1 MLFLGENTVISN
13 SRRVFFGRAKMI
25 VDELKA
31 LLVRYVRIEKE
42 IRSKIEKS
50 PEGAL
55 KVDVRKDADEVHI
68 QYHRRKKGEKTGKYL
83 RKGNEKLIKALAQKD
98 YMLKAQKVLE
108 KEIKA
113 LERFLKIFDP
123 DLLKK
128 VYENLPQGKKE
139 LVVPYQFPDKEYA
152 KKWQAMPY
160 EGKVFRDGDPGI
172 YTKRGERVRSKSEQL
187 IADRLFYSG
196 IPYRYEYPFELK
208 NGKKVYTDFTI
219 LNVRTRTEY
228 RLEHF
233 GMMGDP
239 EYRGFAFFKI
249 ADYANNGLL
258 MGRNIIYTFEDG
270 NNPLDS
276 RYLDLLIRKFFL

>member
-1 MLFLGENTVISN
+1 MQWLAEKLKYYRKTITEIKSKTKSIPDGTLKVEEAK
-13 SRRVFFGRAKMI
+13 REGRAYIQFYLCRPGQKP
-25 VDELKA
+25 VYLK
-31 LLVRYVRIEKE
+31 
-42 IRSKIEKS
+42 
-50 PEGAL
+50 
-55 KVDVRKDADEVHI
+55 
-68 QYHRRKKGEKTGKYL
+68 
-83 RKGNEKLIKALAQKD
+83 KGNEKLIKALAQKD

-113 LERFLKIFDP
+113 LERFLKVFDP
-123 DLLKK
+123 DSLKK
-128 VYENLPQGKKE
+128 VYESLPQGKKE
-139 LVVPYQFPDKEYA
+139 LVVPYQYPDKEYA
-152 KKWQAMPY
+152 QRWQAKPY
-160 EGKVFRDGDPGI
+160 EGKGFREGDPEI

-239 EYRGFAFFKI
+239 EYRSFAFFKI

-270 NNPLDS
+270 NSPMDS
-276 RYLDLLIRKFFL
+276 RYLDLLIKKFFL

>member
-208 NGKKVYTDFTI
+208 NGRKVYTDFTI

-233 GMMGDP
+233 GMMGDS